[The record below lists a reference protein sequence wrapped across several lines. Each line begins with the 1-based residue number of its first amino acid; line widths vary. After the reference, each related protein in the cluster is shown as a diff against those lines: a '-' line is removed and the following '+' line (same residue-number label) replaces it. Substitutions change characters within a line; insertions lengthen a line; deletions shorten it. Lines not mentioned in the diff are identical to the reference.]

1 MPMDEVYIHFQYARV
16 LAEGHPLRY
25 NPDQSPTS
33 GATSLLYPAILA
45 VGYWLTDK
53 RLEWW
58 SLAIGVVCWM
68 LSAWLV
74 YRIAAREDDFSSRR
88 VALVVAVAF
97 ALSGP
102 LDWAFMSGMETGL
115 MILSVLLTLWYV
127 IREDWR
133 GVMVAGAFAA
143 LVRPEGLAVGGLAAL
158 YLLITRASTASLLP
172 FPSAR
177 VGERGRGLGG
187 KWRVP
192 WLALPLI

>member
-74 YRIAAREDDFSSRR
+74 YRIAARDDDVSSPRI
-88 VALVVAVAF
+88 ALVVAVAF

-102 LDWAFMSGMETGL
+102 LGSAFLSGLE
-115 MILSVLLTLWYV
+115 
-127 IREDWR
+127 
-133 GVMVAGAFAA
+133 
-143 LVRPEGLAVGGLAAL
+143 
-158 YLLITRASTASLLP
+158 TRAMLLD
-172 FPSAR
+172 
-177 VGERGRGLGG
+177 L
-187 KWRVP
+187 
-192 WLALPLI
+192 L

>member
-1 MPMDEVYIHFQYARV
+1 MPDQHRLARVTLIVVVGVVALAYIVSNIRASGATPIMPLDDVYIHFQYARV

-25 NPDQSPTS
+25 NPDQPPTS
-33 GATSLLYPAILA
+33 GATSLIYPVILA

-74 YRIAAREDDFSSRR
+74 YRIAAREDDVSSRR

-102 LDWAFMSGMETGL
+102 LDWAFISGMETGL
-115 MILSVLLTLWYV
+115 VILAVLLTLWYV
-127 IREDWR
+127 IQGGWP
-133 GVMVAGAFAA
+133 GVSLAGKVAA
-143 LVRPEGLAVGGLAAL
+143 L
-158 YLLITRASTASLLP
+158 
-172 FPSAR
+172 
-177 VGERGRGLGG
+177 GR
-187 KWRVP
+187 
-192 WLALPLI
+192 